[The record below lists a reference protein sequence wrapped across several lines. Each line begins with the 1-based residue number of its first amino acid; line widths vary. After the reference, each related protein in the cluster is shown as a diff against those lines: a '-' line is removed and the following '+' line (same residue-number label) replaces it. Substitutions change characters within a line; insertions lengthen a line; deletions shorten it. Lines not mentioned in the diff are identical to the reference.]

1 MPTSTVK
8 VFVYGTLKQGG
19 YFASR
24 FDKFRLSNKLGKTKG
39 TMFNVFNSYPGL
51 VLTGNTEIKGEVH
64 VYSNAKTVEEALD
77 RIEGFNFKGCITN
90 LYDKQKIIVNTE
102 DGEEECLV
110 YIYARDVSKL
120 EQILDGEWKL

>member
-77 RIEGFNFKGCITN
+77 RIEGFNFKGCINN

>member
-19 YFASR
+19 YFAKL

-39 TMFNVFNSYPGL
+39 TMFNVFGSYPGL